1 MAGNDYNVAIKPMDT
16 AYVVDSMAINN
27 PMLQTQLPLLNFG
40 TEINQTIVQPQ
51 TTSMDMF
58 NNIVAN
64 LKKQLDSM
72 RYVLMP
78 PQTQLAPLNIPGT
91 GTVKQDRTT
100 NIDAGQAFD
109 AIMEY
114 VFKDEGGYVNHPKD
128 PGGATNMGVT
138 QRTYDWYC
146 ELNKISSKNVKDLTK
161 EEAKQVYH
169 QLFWEKSGAKEIAE
183 NGNAELAYVV
193 FDTAIHSGVARAK
206 KLLAKSGGDAEKMLE
221 NRLAFLQG
229 LKNWS
234 TFGRGWTARID
245 KIESRIDNL
254 GGQKE
259 YLA

>member
-64 LKKQLDSM
+64 LKKQLDST

-78 PQTQLAPLNIPGT
+78 PQIQLAPLNILGT
-91 GTVKQDRTT
+91 GIIKQDRTT

-109 AIMEY
+109 TIMEY

-128 PGGATNMGVT
+128 PGGATNMGFT

-146 ELNKISSKNVKDLTK
+146 ELNILIIIYTKNLP
-161 EEAKQVYH
+161 ASRMI
-169 QLFWEKSGAKEIAE
+169 KSFNSLI
-183 NGNAELAYVV
+183 
-193 FDTAIHSGVARAK
+193 F
-206 KLLAKSGGDAEKMLE
+206 
-221 NRLAFLQG
+221 
-229 LKNWS
+229 
-234 TFGRGWTARID
+234 
-245 KIESRIDNL
+245 
-254 GGQKE
+254 
-259 YLA
+259 